1 MNKQEIQQEALTRAT
16 GNQSLSNYPAIIQGF
31 IEKGI
36 AENDIKPRI
45 NIFTFNAWKALG
57 RSVKK
62 GEHGVKVLTW
72 ITGQKEVENENNEKE
87 IKKFAALEDVSYQSA
102 LDTLE
107 AEFKKLKW
115 DDAEFLFLL
124 DEWELL

>member
-1 MNKQEIQQEALTRAT
+1 MFEQL
-16 GNQSLSNYPAIIQGF
+16 Y
-31 IEKGI
+31 
-36 AENDIKPRI
+36 
-45 NIFTFNAWKALG
+45 
-57 RSVKK
+57 
-62 GEHGVKVLTW
+62 
-72 ITGQKEVENENNEKE
+72 EKE

-107 AEFKKLKW
+107 AEFKRLKW